1 MRQRNETIFECELL
15 TYDQQDQRNNE
26 QQDKNVVFAK
36 VMDKSEQLTL
46 PDLLPNSRPMRT
58 SRNLHAIILHN
69 NWIPRFNQMTAEP
82 EVANSDNQ
90 RLMYRTL
97 SGKRINNTV

>member
-1 MRQRNETIFECELL
+1 MKKSYETIFECELL
-15 TYDQQDQRNNE
+15 TYDQQEQRNNE

-58 SRNLHAIILHN
+58 SRNLRAIILHK

-90 RLMYRTL
+90 RQIGRAH
-97 SGKRINNTV
+97 V